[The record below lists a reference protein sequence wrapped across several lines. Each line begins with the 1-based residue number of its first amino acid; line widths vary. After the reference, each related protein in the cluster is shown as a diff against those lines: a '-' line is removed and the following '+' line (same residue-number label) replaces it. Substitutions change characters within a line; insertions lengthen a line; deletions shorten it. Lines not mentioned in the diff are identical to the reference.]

1 MADPNKSEEIKTAEE
16 DKNKKRA
23 AEIAND
29 GDREPKISLTEI
41 FFITPFYLI
50 SDSIDYTLFFI
61 GLDDF
66 GIMDTVRTSLSQ
78 VYFVIIKKM
87 GPEIWI
93 TNLAVNGIKL
103 LPYVGSLLPSTL
115 VWLIVIFIDRGAM
128 NKIKKLDK
136 LTGGK
141 LVKSLEKVSKTAGK
155 I

>member
-1 MADPNKSEEIKTAEE
+1 MADIKEREEKKTTEE
-16 DKNKKRA
+16 DKNKKGA
-23 AEIAND
+23 TEIVND
-29 GDREPKISLTEI
+29 EDREPKISLTEI

-50 SDSIDYTLFFI
+50 SDSIDYTLFFM

-66 GIMDTVRTSLSQ
+66 GIMDTVRTSISQ
-78 VYFVIIKKM
+78 VYFVLIKKM

-128 NKIKKLDK
+128 NKIKKIDK
-136 LTGGK
+136 LTGGR
-141 LVKSLEKVSKTAGK
+141 LVKGLEKVSKTAGK